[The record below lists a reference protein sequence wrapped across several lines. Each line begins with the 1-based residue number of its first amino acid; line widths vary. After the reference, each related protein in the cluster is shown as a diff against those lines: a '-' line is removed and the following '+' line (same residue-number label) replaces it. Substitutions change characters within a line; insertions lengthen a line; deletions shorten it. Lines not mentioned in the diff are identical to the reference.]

1 MKCQVLI
8 DYLTFSIKNLEDPAQ
23 VIRKYLGL
31 DPALFQEAPYGLMGY
46 QRVLRFG
53 DIQVLYDPR
62 ENEYFHDMG
71 ICVSMSG
78 NGCRAFET
86 MSKLTIDG
94 VKDTQG
100 TASTAFPVLFQ
111 LLAATEDANI
121 SRIDIACDDREGHLC
136 MDDIVRKV
144 QDNEINS
151 RMSKRTLYLGY
162 DGTQRSGTTVYIGAE
177 SSAFRVRIYDKA
189 LERGESG
196 HWVQVE
202 LGMAVEDIR
211 VDDIQR
217 LFNGMD
223 TSKETK
229 YKVKRLLNQVLN
241 AAVDDEFLMKSPL
254 KSDRIKITGAESTT
268 TAVYSVEQ
276 MQYLIQH
283 IGDIK
288 QPLDRTYMAIQALHP
303 LRLEEVLGLKWSD
316 IDMEH
321 MALSVNR
328 AVTHP
333 TRNQPEVKDTKT
345 RSSIRTIGLSAL
357 AVSYL
362 TPGKADE
369 FVLGGNSPLSYTQVR
384 RMCERIQKDT
394 GFTEKIT
401 PKRFRTTVLTDL
413 YDKTRDIKLV
423 QAAAGHTTAEMTLKH
438 YVKGR
443 GNVVKSS
450 AAIESAYTA

>member
-1 MKCQVLI
+1 MQSTVSNIGQGEYRTKVSGPYYKLDFYNNAGSVVL
-8 DYLTFSIKNLEDPAQ
+8 SQWLEQPPHLDNSTQELDCMPFQQGVEGMAKITRT
-23 VIRKYLGL
+23 VMINGTKHWIRANTEQEYANKLLELISYTLPETGKH
-31 DPALFQEAPYGLMGY
+31 LFTEYAWNWFETYSKPNVSTATEQ
-46 QRVLRFG
+46 
-53 DIQVLYDPR
+53 LYKRLFMCHIMP
-62 ENEYFHDMG
+62 
-71 ICVSMSG
+71 
-78 NGCRAFET
+78 AFEG
-86 MSKLTIDG
+86 L
-94 VKDTQG
+94 
-100 TASTAFPVLFQ
+100 
-111 LLAATEDANI
+111 
-121 SRIDIACDDREGHLC
+121 
-136 MDDIVRKV
+136 
-144 QDNEINS
+144 
-151 RMSKRTLYLGY
+151 
-162 DGTQRSGTTVYIGAE
+162 
-177 SSAFRVRIYDKA
+177 
-189 LERGESG
+189 
-196 HWVQVE
+196 
-202 LGMAVEDIR
+202 AVEDIKL
-211 VDDIQR
+211 DDIQR
-217 LFNGMD
+217 MFNSMN

-229 YKVKRLLNQVLN
+229 YKVKRLLNQVLKS
-241 AAVDDEFLMKSPL
+241 AVDDEFLVKNPL

-345 RSSIRTIGLSAL
+345 RSSVRTIGLSQL
-357 AVSYL
+357 AISYL
-362 TPGKADE
+362 TPGKADD
-369 FVLGGNSPLSYTQVR
+369 FVLGGNTPLSYTQVR

-394 GFTEKIT
+394 GFTERIT

-443 GNVVKSS
+443 GNVVKSA

>member
-1 MKCQVLI
+1 MKRKSTVSNIGQGEYRTKVSGPYYKFDLYNNAGCVVLSQWLEQPPHLDNSTQELDCMPFQQGVEGMATKI
-8 DYLTFSIKNLEDPAQ
+8 NRTVTVNGVKRWIHCNTEQEYCDRLAKLFCKEPQSEVKHLFSEYALNWFETYSKPNIATATVKLYSHLLTYHIIP
-23 VIRKYLGL
+23 
-31 DPALFQEAPYGLMGY
+31 
-46 QRVLRFG
+46 
-53 DIQVLYDPR
+53 
-62 ENEYFHDMG
+62 
-71 ICVSMSG
+71 
-78 NGCRAFET
+78 AFE
-86 MSKLTIDG
+86 
-94 VKDTQG
+94 
-100 TASTAFPVLFQ
+100 
-111 LLAATEDANI
+111 
-121 SRIDIACDDREGHLC
+121 
-136 MDDIVRKV
+136 
-144 QDNEINS
+144 
-151 RMSKRTLYLGY
+151 
-162 DGTQRSGTTVYIGAE
+162 
-177 SSAFRVRIYDKA
+177 
-189 LERGESG
+189 
-196 HWVQVE
+196 
-202 LGMAVEDIR
+202 GMAVEDIR
-211 VDDIQR
+211 ADDIQR

-241 AAVDDEFLMKSPL
+241 AAVDDEFLVKSPL

-268 TAVYSVEQ
+268 TATYSVEQ
-276 MQYLIQH
+276 MQYLVQH
-283 IGDIK
+283 IGDI
-288 QPLDRTYMAIQALHP
+288 QSAQDRTYMAIQALHP

-316 IDMEH
+316 IDLEH
-321 MALSVNR
+321 MSLSVNR

-345 RSSIRTIGLSAL
+345 KSSVRTIGLSQL

-362 TPGKADE
+362 TPGRADE

-443 GNVVKSS
+443 GNVVKSA

>member
-1 MKCQVLI
+1 MKSTVSSIGQGEYRTKVSGPYYKLDLYNNAGSVVLSQWLEQPPHLDNSTQELDCMPFQQGVEGMAKI
-8 DYLTFSIKNLEDPAQ
+8 TRTVMINGTKHWIRANTEQEYANKLLELISYKPPEVGKHPFSEYAWNWFETYSKPNVSTATEQLYK
-23 VIRKYLGL
+23 R
-31 DPALFQEAPYGLMGY
+31 LFMCHIMP
-46 QRVLRFG
+46 
-53 DIQVLYDPR
+53 
-62 ENEYFHDMG
+62 
-71 ICVSMSG
+71 
-78 NGCRAFET
+78 AFEG
-86 MSKLTIDG
+86 L
-94 VKDTQG
+94 
-100 TASTAFPVLFQ
+100 
-111 LLAATEDANI
+111 
-121 SRIDIACDDREGHLC
+121 
-136 MDDIVRKV
+136 
-144 QDNEINS
+144 
-151 RMSKRTLYLGY
+151 
-162 DGTQRSGTTVYIGAE
+162 
-177 SSAFRVRIYDKA
+177 
-189 LERGESG
+189 
-196 HWVQVE
+196 
-202 LGMAVEDIR
+202 AVEDIKL
-211 VDDIQR
+211 DDIQR
-217 LFNGMD
+217 MFNSMN

-229 YKVKRLLNQVLN
+229 YKVKRLLNQVLKS
-241 AAVDDEFLMKSPL
+241 AVDDEFLVKNPL

-276 MQYLIQH
+276 MQYLVQH

-345 RSSIRTIGLSAL
+345 RSSVRTIGLSQL
-357 AVSYL
+357 AVSFL
-362 TPGKADE
+362 TPGKADD
-369 FVLGGNSPLSYTQVR
+369 FVLGGSSPLSYTQVR

-443 GNVVKSS
+443 GNVVKSA
-450 AAIESAYTA
+450 AAIESVYTA

>member
-1 MKCQVLI
+1 MSLLEHWP
-8 DYLTFSIKNLEDPAQ
+8 DLLTIQEAAEILRTDPATVNDFVQ
-23 VIRKYLGL
+23 AGEIISTKIAGKSLIPRVFLESFIENKCAVCYNEGVEIDAPAPDSQGQQHL
-31 DPALFQEAPYGLMGY
+31 DNRIEKLDCLPSFQEENKMAPKITRTVTINGTKYWIRANTEQEYADKLLKLVGTQDTAQERSKHLFSEY
-46 QRVLRFG
+46 ALNWFETYSKPNIATATVK
-53 DIQVLYDPR
+53 LYSHLLTYHIIP
-62 ENEYFHDMG
+62 
-71 ICVSMSG
+71 
-78 NGCRAFET
+78 AFE
-86 MSKLTIDG
+86 
-94 VKDTQG
+94 
-100 TASTAFPVLFQ
+100 
-111 LLAATEDANI
+111 
-121 SRIDIACDDREGHLC
+121 
-136 MDDIVRKV
+136 
-144 QDNEINS
+144 
-151 RMSKRTLYLGY
+151 
-162 DGTQRSGTTVYIGAE
+162 
-177 SSAFRVRIYDKA
+177 
-189 LERGESG
+189 
-196 HWVQVE
+196 
-202 LGMAVEDIR
+202 GMAVENIR

-241 AAVDDEFLMKSPL
+241 AAVDDEFLVKSPL

-316 IDMEH
+316 IDLEH

-345 RSSIRTIGLSAL
+345 RSSIRTIGLSTL

-394 GFTEKIT
+394 GFIEKIT

-443 GNVVKSS
+443 GNVVKSA